1 MRKCSTVVSPAKKA
15 SHSRNSTEG
24 TIQGE
29 GQGLDFDQEVERAYS
44 DLIGGI
50 DPDDFLCF
58 DDDGFINSVHN
69 YENNTPGPGL
79 GEELEDGE
87 IPA

>member
-1 MRKCSTVVSPAKKA
+1 MSKFNTVPSPTKEG
-15 SHSRNSTEG
+15 SQFHNSTEG
-24 TIQGE
+24 MIEEKEE
-29 GQGLDFDQEVERAYS
+29 GFDFDQEVEKAYS
-44 DLIGGI
+44 DLIGEI

-69 YENNTPGPGL
+69 CENNALGL
-79 GEELEDGE
+79 GGEEVEEGE